1 MNYDDYKQNIVN
13 QLKTKTG
20 LDLVWEDFVLSDQQ
34 SVSGKTIQVTITPT
48 VQGTAKM
55 KGTSTFI
62 IDRMDL
68 TNQTY
73 VFDWTSNGKR
83 FGADVFMHDKQPN
96 TQEELLDILGA
107 AIGIELS
114 IDDFEPVLF
123 KPDLRL
129 DVTIDLTAKES
140 SLYYYGT
147 LRVTLTHP
155 WVNQVTMD
163 INPAKDVIVTAA
175 LVGSG
180 TVTVDGTIVSLPYTI
195 PAGNHQV
202 SVRAFSI
209 VGGGFAF
216 LTPIRL
222 RLLRVY
228 SGKYNGLFKN
238 ATALTTVDELS
249 IQAAGGTSTTIMN
262 LFDGCIA
269 LKDLPAV
276 LFMPDSSVSD
286 MAYLFANSGI
296 TSVPSTLFTN
306 MEYVGRTLDY
316 LFQSTAS
323 LTTVPGDLFDPI
335 AASVTNTSGLFQQAG
350 ITSLPSN
357 LFSKFSALVT
367 INNFCYGASKLQAI
381 PVGLFGP
388 LPALTTLNAAFR
400 LCVALTAIP
409 AKLFD
414 NNTQMTQCN
423 YVFANCV
430 NITAI
435 PKDLLIKNV
444 KLVQVNYLFSNTAI
458 TAIPTGLFDTLPE
471 LVHASS
477 LFNGCGKLTAIDGQL
492 FAKNPKLSVCESLFD
507 GCSSLTAIPTTLF
520 AYTQNLT
527 NVSLCFRNVPLS
539 FTIPSDFFP
548 GVKITNIAGVFR
560 NSGLVSI
567 EPGLFKAHTRL
578 VTTSY
583 AFSGTKLKTIPKNTL
598 VATEN
603 TVQQALEVFSNC
615 AELESI
621 EAGAVVLT
629 STLTQNTYGNYA
641 SFFANCGKLSSIA
654 QAGVRIEG
662 RVASLVS
669 MFNGCSSWRGTVAE
683 FLKRVSFD
691 ISTPVESQLD
701 CSNMF
706 NGVIWLEGTCMDMWN
721 GVTNSAVLSAKRVR
735 NDFIEQCF
743 LLTDYEDVGS
753 PWWTTPISLDRA
765 KGKTLDVFTLGTV
778 TPPPGHKT
786 IPLYSTYYV
795 DIPRDVLSNSFGA
808 LDNAPITGS
817 VRMWLAR
824 VFMTL
829 GLDLPTDITTISLF
843 FSLRGQ
849 VGHPTNA
856 VRPEVKLA
864 GRLVFNRSATYSD
877 WTGTDTYLLCSLT
890 G

>member
-34 SVSGKTIQVTITPT
+34 AVSGKTIQVTITPT
-48 VQGTAKM
+48 EQGSAKM

-68 TNQTY
+68 TNETY
-73 VFDWTSNGKR
+73 VFDWTSNVKR

-114 IDDFEPVLF
+114 IDDFEAVSF
-123 KPDLRL
+123 KPDLRF

-163 INPAKDVIVTAA
+163 INPTKDVNVTAA

-216 LTPIRL
+216 LTPTRL

-238 ATALTTVDELS
+238 ATALTTVDEMS
-249 IQAAGGTSTTIMN
+249 IQAAGGTSTTILN
-262 LFDGCIA
+262 LFDGCKA

-381 PVGLFGP
+381 PVGLFDP
-388 LPALTTLNAAFR
+388 LSALTTLNAVFR
-400 LCVALTAIP
+400 LCVALTTIP

-458 TAIPTGLFDTLPE
+458 TTIPTGLFDTLPE

-477 LFNGCGKLTAIDGQL
+477 LFSGCGKLTTIDGQL

-507 GCSSLTAIPTTLF
+507 SCSSLAALPTTLF

-527 NVSLCFRNVPLS
+527 NVSRCFRNVPLS

-548 GVKITNIAGVFR
+548 GVKITNIAGVFQ

-598 VATEN
+598 AATEN
-603 TVQQALEVFSNC
+603 TVQQSLEVFSNC
-615 AELESI
+615 VELESI

-629 STLTQNTYGNYA
+629 STLTQNNYGSYA
-641 SFFANCGKLSSIA
+641 SFFANCVKLTTIA
-654 QAGVRIEG
+654 EAGVRIEG
-662 RVASLVS
+662 RIASLVS
-669 MFNGCSSWRGTVAE
+669 MFNGCTGWRGTVAE
-683 FLKRVSFD
+683 FLKQVSFD
-691 ISTPVESQLD
+691 ITTPVESQLD

-721 GVTNSAVLSAKRVR
+721 GVTNSAVVSAKRIR
-735 NDFIEQCF
+735 NSFIDQCF
-743 LLTDYEDVGS
+743 LLTDYEDMGS
-753 PWWTTPISLDRA
+753 PWWITPISLARA
-765 KGKTLDVFTLGTV
+765 NTNALDVFTLGSATK
-778 TPPPGHKT
+778 PEGHSF
-786 IPLYSTYYV
+786 IPYYATYYV
-795 DIPRDVLSNSFGA
+795 DLSKELLTNNLGT
-808 LDNAPITGS
+808 LNDTPITPAIRKWLTS
-817 VRMWLAR
+817 VFL
-824 VFMTL
+824 TL
-829 GLDLPTDITTISLF
+829 GLDIPKDAKTVSLF
-843 FSLRGQ
+843 FSDSGKPTFPSQYLRD
-849 VGHPTNA
+849 
-856 VRPEVKLA
+856 EVALA
-864 GRLVFNRSATYSD
+864 GCLVFDRKSTDDD
-877 WTGTDTYLLCSLT
+877 WTSLDTYLLCSLT
-890 G
+890 R